1 MNDAAFMERCLFLAK
16 KGLGNTYP
24 NPLVGCVIV
33 YEGKIIAE
41 GWHKKAG
48 GNHAEREAILKIK
61 DQSLLS
67 KSSLF
72 VNLEP
77 CDHYGKTPP
86 CTDLILEMKIPRVI
100 IGCLDQNKRVLGKG
114 LKKLKQAGCEVKI
127 GVLKSK
133 CKKLNRRFFSFHQ
146 KKRPYVIL
154 KWAESL
160 DGFIAPKEN
169 LKKYWLTNP
178 LSKQR
183 VHQWRSQEQSIMI
196 GVQTV
201 LDDNPKLDTRLWNGK
216 NPVPVV
222 IDPSQKLSKIK
233 GDFNLMKKKFITI
246 KNQNSNKNKDQL
258 SIKAQEILDQL
269 FNNSLQSVIIEG
281 GTKTLQNF
289 IDAELWDEV
298 RIFVTKEKL
307 ISGLKGPVFKRN
319 ANYNSSKISEDTL
332 LTYHKDSII
341 SNNF

>member
-33 YEGKIIAE
+33 VEGKIIAE

-48 GNHAEREAILKIK
+48 GNHAEREAILNIR

-114 LKKLKQAGCEVKI
+114 LEKLKQAGCEVKI
-127 GVLKSK
+127 GVLESK
-133 CKKLNRRFFSFHQ
+133 CQKLNRRFFSFHQ

-154 KWAESL
+154 KWAESM

-169 LKKYWLTNP
+169 QKKYWLTNP
-178 LSKQR
+178 LSKQL

-196 GVQTV
+196 GVRTV
-201 LDDNPKLDTRLWNGK
+201 LNDNPKLDTRLWNGK
-216 NPVPVV
+216 NPVSIV
-222 IDPSQKLSKIK
+222 IDPSQKLSKID
-233 GDFNLMKKKFITI
+233 GNFNLMKKKFITI
-246 KNQNSNKNKDQL
+246 KNENKDKNKDQL
-258 SIKAQEILDQL
+258 LIKPQEILDQL
-269 FNNSLQSVIIEG
+269 FKNSLQSVIIEG
-281 GTKTLQNF
+281 GTKTLQYF
-289 IDAELWDEV
+289 GMRQE
-298 RIFVTKEKL
+298 F
-307 ISGLKGPVFKRN
+307 S
-319 ANYNSSKISEDTL
+319 
-332 LTYHKDSII
+332 
-341 SNNF
+341 

>member
-33 YEGKIIAE
+33 FEGKIIAE

-48 GNHAEREAILKIK
+48 GNHAEREAILNIR

-114 LKKLKQAGCEVKI
+114 LEKLKQAGCEVKI
-127 GVLKSK
+127 GVLESK
-133 CKKLNRRFFSFHQ
+133 CQKLNRRFFSFHQ

-154 KWAESL
+154 KWAESM

-169 LKKYWLTNP
+169 QKKYWLTNP
-178 LSKQR
+178 LSKQL

-201 LDDNPKLDTRLWNGK
+201 LNDNPKLDTRLWNGK
-216 NPVPVV
+216 NPVSIV
-222 IDPSQKLSKIK
+222 IDPSQKLSKTD

-246 KNQNSNKNKDQL
+246 KNENKDKNKDQL
-258 SIKAQEILDQL
+258 
-269 FNNSLQSVIIEG
+269 
-281 GTKTLQNF
+281 
-289 IDAELWDEV
+289 
-298 RIFVTKEKL
+298 
-307 ISGLKGPVFKRN
+307 
-319 ANYNSSKISEDTL
+319 
-332 LTYHKDSII
+332 
-341 SNNF
+341 

>member
-33 YEGKIIAE
+33 CEGKIIAE

-48 GNHAEREAILKIK
+48 ANHAEREAIMKIK

-222 IDPSQKLSKIK
+222 IDPSQKLSKI
-233 GDFNLMKKKFITI
+233 DENFNLMKKKFITI
-246 KNQNSNKNKDQL
+246 KNQNRNKNKDQL

>member
-1 MNDAAFMERCLFLAK
+1 MNDAAFMERCIFLAK

-33 YEGKIIAE
+33 FEGKIIAE

-48 GNHAEREAILKIK
+48 GNHAEREAILNIR

-127 GVLKSK
+127 GILESK
-133 CKKLNRRFFSFHQ
+133 CQKLNRRFFSFHQ

-154 KWAESL
+154 KWAESM

-169 LKKYWLTNP
+169 QKKYWLTNP
-178 LSKQR
+178 LSKQL

-201 LDDNPKLDTRLWNGK
+201 LNDNPKLDTRLWNGK
-216 NPVPVV
+216 NPVSIV
-222 IDPSQKLSKIK
+222 IDPSKKLSKTD
-233 GDFNLMKKKFITI
+233 GDFNLLKKKFITI
-246 KNQNSNKNKDQL
+246 KNENKGKNKDQL
-258 SIKAQEILDQL
+258 SIKPQEILDQL

-289 IDAELWDEV
+289 IDAELWDEARV
-298 RIFVTKEKL
+298 L
-307 ISGLKGPVFKRN
+307 
-319 ANYNSSKISEDTL
+319 EDTL

>member
-33 YEGKIIAE
+33 CEGKIIAE

-48 GNHAEREAILKIK
+48 ANHAEREAILKVK

-178 LSKQR
+178 LSKQL

-222 IDPSQKLSKIK
+222 IDPSQKLSKID
-233 GDFNLMKKKFITI
+233 GNFNLMKKKFITI
-246 KNQNSNKNKDQL
+246 KNQNRNKNKDQL